1 MSRSLLRTALV
12 AAALCLSIPFS
23 AEFSCNRYDF
33 ALNRYIRLN
42 AKAGDLVV
50 QDVEFLFPS
59 YIGPKKLDIE
69 GRNEAVVDVKNYGSV
84 PLRIHVAIA
93 LFDASGNLV
102 GCGTSGSKLG
112 YTRSGE
118 SEDFHVAFNYVH
130 SKLMSAKY
138 FYLTVETEPAK

>member
-12 AAALCLSIPFS
+12 AAALCLSLPFS

-33 ALNRYIRLN
+33 ALNRFIRLDT
-42 AKAGDLVV
+42 KAGDLAI
-50 QDVEFLFPS
+50 QDVQFQFPS

-69 GRNEAVVDVKNYGSV
+69 GRNEATVDVKNYGTV
-84 PLRIHVAIA
+84 PLRVHVAIA

-102 GCGTSGSKLG
+102 GCGTTGSKLG
-112 YTRSGE
+112 YTRAGEGE
-118 SEDFHVAFNYVH
+118 SFYVAFNYVH

>member
-12 AAALCLSIPFS
+12 AAALCLTLPFS

-33 ALNRYIRLN
+33 ALNRFIRLDT
-42 AKAGDLVV
+42 KAGDLVI
-50 QDVEFLFPS
+50 QDVEFQFPS

-84 PLRIHVAIA
+84 ALRIHVAIA

-118 SEDFHVAFNYVH
+118 NEDFHVAFNYVH